1 MKPQIVSHYEQL
13 SKNLNIKNCI
23 YFVADAW
30 EQIQHN
36 SLQKAWNNLQETQTS
51 RSRNQ
56 EPICINPCPDSELEI
71 ERLMEAFYD
80 HGIMVT
86 EGVAEE

>member
-1 MKPQIVSHYEQL
+1 MKPQILSHYEQF

-23 YFVADAW
+23 YFVANAW
-30 EQIQHN
+30 EQLQHN
-36 SLQKAWNNLQETQTS
+36 SLKKAWNNLGAQTS

-56 EPICINPCPDSELEI
+56 EPIYINPRTESELET
-71 ERLMEAFYD
+71 ERLMETYYA

-86 EGVAEE
+86 EGVTEE

>member
-1 MKPQIVSHYEQL
+1 MCHYEQF

-23 YFVADAW
+23 YSVANAL

-36 SLQKAWNNLQETQTS
+36 TLKKAWNNLQEAQTS

-56 EPICINPCPDSELEI
+56 EPICINPCPDSESEI
-71 ERLMEAFYD
+71 ERLMQTFYV